1 MNYELI
7 SPMLNIYRA
16 SAGSGK
22 TYRLTQ
28 DYIHLLFDPKRE
40 RAHRRI
46 LAVTFTNKATDE
58 MKTRILKELHALSQG
73 EKSNYR
79 ADLISKDYP
88 TEDAVNAKAKHILTT
103 ILHDYSSF
111 SISTI
116 DRFFQQVIRSFA
128 RDIGVHG
135 GYNLELDNTA
145 TLEQSVDNLFLDL
158 SKDENKQLLQWLTAY
173 AEEKIEQSENWNM
186 RSNIMELGKEIFK
199 ESYQHKAED
208 TNRKL
213 HEREFLTNYRKSLRD
228 IKTTFEARVK
238 QTATEGLNVMA
249 RNGLTHEDFS
259 YKDTTTLEKLVKG
272 KLEISNRFAKYA
284 DDVNNCFTKKTSQDV
299 KSAIESAYNNGL
311 GKCFQQIVEM
321 LSVDIVTYNS
331 AVMVLKHINTLGILS
346 DLAVQIK
353 KLTDEQNTMLISDS
367 NMLLNKIIDNS
378 DTPFVYEKTGITI
391 DNFMIDEFQ
400 DTSTLQWK
408 NFHPL
413 MANSLA
419 AGKFNLVVGDVKQ
432 SIYRWRNSDWKL
444 LDEQILSDFRSE
456 QIHEENLETNWRSDK
471 NIVDFNNSFF
481 RRAASLL
488 QSKLNENLQAV
499 LPVYPQLEALTHKI
513 EHAYANIHQKT
524 SPKAGTGRVEVR
536 FIAADENEDG
546 WKAESLQ
553 RLPAMLEE
561 LQGRGYRPADI
572 CILVR
577 KNDEEQQV
585 IHRLLNYKT
594 TAEAKPDVC
603 YDIMGNEGLLIG
615 AAASVRFVLG
625 LLQLFVNPTDSIQ
638 QTIVNYEY
646 ARGRQHKSENEA
658 LNACFSIFDSSENIF
673 SSLFTNDENE
683 RLKQVQHSSLYDMVE
698 QIISLF
704 GIGSWHNE
712 AVFVQAFQDVV
723 FRYTTGKTADLNSFL
738 TWWKK
743 NGSKQCIS
751 TPDNQSAMRIM
762 TVHKSKGLDFRVVV
776 MPFCDW
782 DLDSRM
788 RNILWC
794 EPTVAPFNEL
804 PLLPIEYGSKLG
816 KSIFA
821 ENYFDE
827 QMHLFID
834 SLNVA
839 YVAFTRAKNELICF
853 APAPKKEVES
863 LDKINSL
870 SALLTACFNVET
882 PGLDPQIIP
891 LSKSFDEVSKV
902 FSLGEP
908 TRMIYNEASESG
920 GNEKITDYRS
930 VTSTDRL
937 RIRHQ
942 SLDYLLENQQL
953 TDSRLNYG
961 LIMHDILKQ
970 ITRKSDQE
978 KAIAAMI
985 REGRISEQEG
995 ETVVTEMEK
1004 FWNLPETENWFVE
1017 DARVLNETTILIP
1030 TGEQYRPD
1038 RVVIKGNEATI
1049 VDYKFGEKES
1059 KNYIQQVKQY
1069 MNLIAGMGYQTSGF
1083 VCYVSLGK
1091 VERVF

>member
-1 MNYELI
+1 
-7 SPMLNIYRA
+7 MLNIYRA

-28 DYIHLLFDPKRE
+28 DYIHLLFDPHKE

-73 EKSNYR
+73 EQSDYR
-79 ADLISKDYP
+79 KGL
-88 TEDAVNAKAKHILTT
+88 TEKFRMDEETVNQRAKHILTT
-103 ILHDYSSF
+103 ILHDFSSF

-135 GYNLELDNTA
+135 GYNLELDNSS

-158 SKDENKQLLQWLTAY
+158 SKDENKQLLQWLTSY
-173 AEEKIEQSENWNM
+173 AEERIEQSENWNM
-186 RSNIMELGKEIFK
+186 RGNIMELGKEIFK

-213 HEREFLTNYRKSLRD
+213 HEREFLSNYRKSLRD
-228 IKTTFEARVK
+228 IKTGFEAKVK
-238 QTATEGLNVMA
+238 QTATTGLNIMA

-259 YKDTTTLEKLVKG
+259 YKTTNTLEKLIKG
-272 KLEISNRFAKYA
+272 KLEISNRFISYA
-284 DDVNNCFTKKTSQDV
+284 DDVSNCYTKTKPQDI
-299 KSAIESAYNNGL
+299 KNAIETAYQGGL
-311 GKCFQQIVEM
+311 QKCFVQLVE
-321 LSVDIVTYNS
+321 LFQVDIVTYNS

-378 DTPFVYEKTGITI
+378 DTPFVYEKTGIHI

-400 DTSTLQWK
+400 DTSILQWK
-408 NFHPL
+408 NFLPL
-413 MANSLA
+413 MSNSLA

-444 LDEQILSDFRSE
+444 LDEQVLTDFRPE
-456 QIHEENLETNWRSDK
+456 QLNEENLETNWRSDK

-481 RRAASLL
+481 RRAAQLL
-488 QSKLNENLQAV
+488 QTKLNENLKAV
-499 LPVYPQLEALTHKI
+499 LPLYPSLEALTYKI
-513 EHAYANIHQKT
+513 EHAYANIHQQT
-524 SPKAGTGRVEVR
+524 STKAGVGRVQVN
-536 FIAADENEDG
+536 FIERDENEDG
-546 WKAESLQ
+546 WKAESLN
-553 RLPAMLEE
+553 RLPSLLED
-561 LQGRGYRPADI
+561 LQERGYRPADI
-572 CILVR
+572 AILVR
-577 KNDEEQQV
+577 TNREEQDV
-585 IHRLLNYKT
+585 IHKLLNYKT
-594 TAEAKPDVC
+594 TTEAKANYC

-615 AAASVRFVLG
+615 TAASVRFVLG
-625 LLQLFVNPTDSIQ
+625 LLQLFVNPSDSIQ

-646 ARGRQHKSENEA
+646 ARGRLHKSENEA
-658 LNACFSIFDSSENIF
+658 LNACFTIDQLKGDVF
-673 SSLFTNDENE
+673 STLFTTTENVA
-683 RLKQVQHSSLYDMVE
+683 LQQVQHSSLYDMVE

-704 GIGSWHNE
+704 GIGAWHNE

-743 NGSKQCIS
+743 NGMKQCIS

-762 TVHKSKGLDFRVVV
+762 TVHKSKGLDFKVVI

-794 EPTVAPFNEL
+794 EPTAAPFNEL

-816 KSIFA
+816 QSIFA

-839 YVAFTRAKNELICF
+839 YVAFTRAKNELICM
-853 APAPKKEVES
+853 APAAKKEPES

-870 SALLTACFNVET
+870 SAVLTACFSVQT
-882 PGLDPQIIP
+882 PGLDTEIIS
-891 LSKSFDEVSKV
+891 LSNPFNEESKV
-902 FSLGEP
+902 FELGEP
-908 TRMIYNEASESG
+908 TRAVYNDKPNTDI
-920 GNEKITDYRS
+920 NEKVTVYPS
-930 VTSTDRL
+930 VSSDDRL

-942 SLDYLLENQQL
+942 SLEYLLENQQL

-970 ITRKSDQE
+970 ITHKSDQP
-978 KAIAAMI
+978 KAIGDLV
-985 REGRISEQEG
+985 RSGRISEAESKTI
-995 ETVVTEMEK
+995 EDEMQQ
-1004 FWNLPETENWFVE
+1004 FWNLTEQYNWFAL

-1038 RVVIKGNEATI
+1038 RVVIRGKEATI
-1049 VDYKFGEKES
+1049 VDYKFGDKES
-1059 KNYIQQVKQY
+1059 KTYLQQVKQY
-1069 MNLIAGMGYQTSGF
+1069 MNLITEMGYQTCGY
-1083 VCYVSLGK
+1083 VCYVSLKK
-1091 VERVF
+1091 VETVI

>member
-1 MNYELI
+1 
-7 SPMLNIYRA
+7 MLNIYRA

-28 DYIHLLFDPKRE
+28 DYIHLLFDPQKE

-58 MKTRILKELHALSQG
+58 MKTRILKELHVLSQG
-73 EKSNYR
+73 EASDYR
-79 ADLISKDYP
+79 AGLMSKFRMDD
-88 TEDAVNAKAKHILTT
+88 EAVNKRAKHILTT

-135 GYNLELDNTA
+135 GYNLELDNSA

-158 SKDENKQLLQWLTAY
+158 SKDENKQLLQWLTSY
-173 AEEKIEQSENWNM
+173 AEERIEQSENWNM
-186 RSNIMELGKEIFK
+186 RGNIMELGKEIFK

-213 HEREFLTNYRKSLRD
+213 HEREFLANYRKSLRE
-228 IKTTFEARVK
+228 IKTAFEANVK
-238 QTATEGLNVMA
+238 QAATEGLNIMA

-259 YKDTTTLEKLVKG
+259 YKTTNTLEKLLKG
-272 KLEISNRFAKYA
+272 KLEISTRFISFA
-284 DDVNNCFTKKTSQDV
+284 DDVSNCYTKSKPQDI
-299 KSAIESAYNNGL
+299 KNAIETAYQGGL
-311 GKCFQQIVEM
+311 QKCFIRLVE
-321 LSVDIVTYNS
+321 LFQVDIVKYNS

-378 DTPFVYEKTGITI
+378 DTPFVYEKTGIHI

-400 DTSTLQWK
+400 DTSILQWK

-413 MANSLA
+413 MSNSLA

-444 LDEQILSDFRSE
+444 LDEQVLTDFRPE
-456 QIHEENLETNWRSDK
+456 QLHEENLETNWRSDK

-481 RRAASLL
+481 LRAARLL
-488 QSKLNENLQAV
+488 QTKLNENLKAV
-499 LPVYPQLEALTHKI
+499 LPLYPSLEALTYKI
-513 EHAYANIHQKT
+513 EHAYANIQQKI
-524 SPKAGTGRVEVR
+524 SAKAGIGRVQVS
-536 FIAADENEDG
+536 FIERDENEDG
-546 WKAESLQ
+546 WKAESLK
-553 RLPAMLEE
+553 RLPAMLED
-561 LQGRGYRPADI
+561 LQNRGYQPADI
-572 CILVR
+572 AILVR
-577 KNDEEQQV
+577 TNSEEQDV
-585 IHRLLNYKT
+585 IRKLLNYKT
-594 TAEAKPDVC
+594 TAEANPDIC

-625 LLQLFVNPTDSIQ
+625 LLQLFVNPSDSIQ

-646 ARGRQHKSENEA
+646 ARGKQHKSENEA
-658 LNACFSIFDSSENIF
+658 LNGCFTMCELAENVF
-673 SSLFTNDENE
+673 SSLFTNEENTML
-683 RLKQVQHSSLYDMVE
+683 RQVQHSSLYDMVE

-704 GIGSWHNE
+704 EVGTWYNE

-743 NGSKQCIS
+743 NGVKQCIS
-751 TPDNQSAMRIM
+751 TPDNQSAVRIM
-762 TVHKSKGLDFRVVV
+762 TVHKSKGLDFNVVV
-776 MPFCDW
+776 MPFCEW

-804 PLLPIEYGSKLG
+804 PLLPIEYGAKLG
-816 KSIFA
+816 QSIFA

-827 QMHLFID
+827 QMHLYID

-839 YVAFTRAKNELICF
+839 YVAFTRAKNELICMS
-853 APAPKKEVES
+853 PAPKKEVES

-870 SALLTACFNVET
+870 SALLTACFSVQT
-882 PGLDPQIIP
+882 PGTDMEIIS
-891 LSKSFDEVSKV
+891 LSNSYQEEIKQFE
-902 FSLGEP
+902 LGEP
-908 TRMIYNEASESG
+908 TIAVYQDRQATDI
-920 GNEKITDYRS
+920 NEKVKEYPS
-930 VTSTDRL
+930 VSSSDRL

-961 LIMHDILKQ
+961 IIMHDILRQ
-970 ITRKSDQE
+970 ITHKSDQP
-978 KAIAAMI
+978 KAILDLV
-985 REGRISEQEG
+985 RSGRISEE
-995 ETVVTEMEK
+995 ESKTVEEELQH
-1004 FWNLPETENWFVE
+1004 FWNMSETTDWFAG
-1017 DARVLNETTILIP
+1017 DTRVMNETTILIP

-1038 RVVIKGNEATI
+1038 RVIIRGNEATV
-1049 VDYKFGEKES
+1049 VDYKFGDKES
-1059 KNYIQQVKQY
+1059 KTYIQQVKQY
-1069 MNLIAGMGYQTSGF
+1069 MNLIGEMGYQTSGY
-1083 VCYVSLGK
+1083 VCYVSLKK
-1091 VERVF
+1091 VEKVF

>member
-1 MNYELI
+1 
-7 SPMLNIYRA
+7 MLNIYRA

-28 DYIHLLFDPKRE
+28 DYIHLLFDARRE
-40 RAHRRI
+40 RTHRRI

-58 MKTRILKELHALSQG
+58 MKTRILKELLALSQG
-73 EKSNYR
+73 EKSDYR
-79 ADLISKDYP
+79 AGLISKDYP
-88 TEDAVNAKAKHILTT
+88 TDEGVNAKAKKILTG

-173 AEEKIEQSENWNM
+173 AEERIEQSESWNM
-186 RSNIMELGKEIFK
+186 RNNIMELGREIFK

-213 HEREFLTNYRKSLRD
+213 HEREFLTNYRKSLRE
-228 IKTTFEARVK
+228 IKTTFEAKVK
-238 QTATEGLNVMA
+238 QTATDGLNIMA
-249 RNGLTHEDFS
+249 RNGLTHDDFA
-259 YKDTTTLEKLVKG
+259 YKTTTTLEKLVKG
-272 KLEISNRFAKYA
+272 KLEISARFTGFA
-284 DDVNNCFTKKTSQDV
+284 DDVTNCYTKSKPQEV
-299 KSAIESAYNNGL
+299 KSAIESAYSNGL
-311 GKCFQQIVEM
+311 GKCFQQIVE
-321 LSVDIVTYNS
+321 LLNVGIVEYNS
-331 AVMVLKHINTLGILS
+331 ALMVLKHINTLGILS

-413 MANSLA
+413 MANSLS

-444 LDEQILSDFRSE
+444 LDEQILNDFRPE

-471 NIVDFNNSFF
+471 NIIDFNNSFF

-488 QSKLNENLQAV
+488 QSKLNENLEAV
-499 LPVYPQLEALTHKI
+499 LPVYPSLEALKHKI
-513 EHAYANIHQKT
+513 EHAYANIHQQT
-524 SPKAGTGRVEVR
+524 SPKAGTGSVQIN
-536 FIAADENEDG
+536 FIDSDENEAG

-553 RLPAMLEE
+553 RLPAMLED
-561 LQGRGYRPADI
+561 LQSRGYRPADI

-585 IHRLLNYKT
+585 IHRLLSYKT
-594 TAEAKPDVC
+594 TAEAKPGFC

-625 LLQLFVNPTDSIQ
+625 ILQLFVNPADSIQ
-638 QTIVNYEY
+638 RTIVNYEY

-658 LNACFSIFDSSENIF
+658 LNACFVTENSNENILSALF
-673 SSLFTNDENE
+673 SDEENE
-683 RLKQVQHSSLYDMVE
+683 RLKQVQHSSLFDMVE

-743 NGSKQCIS
+743 NGGKQCIS
-751 TPDNQSAMRIM
+751 TPDNQNAMRIM
-762 TVHKSKGLDFRVVV
+762 TVHKSKGLDFKVVI

-834 SLNVA
+834 SLNIV
-839 YVAFTRAKNELICF
+839 YVAFTRAKNELICM
-853 APAPKKEVES
+853 APAPKKELES
-863 LDKINSL
+863 LSNINSL
-870 SALLTACFNVET
+870 SALLTTCFTVET
-882 PGLDPQIIP
+882 PGLDNEIIP
-891 LSKSFDEVSKV
+891 LSKFYDGTTKV

-908 TRMIYNEASESG
+908 TQAAYNDAKG
-920 GNEKITDYRS
+920 ADNNEKINSYPS
-930 VTSTDRL
+930 VSSTDRL

-961 LIMHDILKQ
+961 LIMHDILRN
-970 ITRKSDQE
+970 ITHKADQQ
-978 KAIAAMI
+978 KAILSMI
-985 REGRISEQEG
+985 REGRISESEA
-995 ETVVTEMEK
+995 ETVEVEMEK
-1004 FWNLPETENWFVE
+1004 FWNLPQTNDWFAT
-1017 DARVLNETTILIP
+1017 DTRVLNEITILTP
-1030 TGEQYRPD
+1030 RGEQYRPD
-1038 RVVIKGNEATI
+1038 RVVINGNKATI
-1049 VDYKFGEKES
+1049 VDYKFGDKES
-1059 KNYIQQVKQY
+1059 KTYIQQVKQY
-1069 MNLIAGMGYQTSGF
+1069 MNLIAEMGYQTNGF

-1091 VERVF
+1091 IETV

>member
-1 MNYELI
+1 
-7 SPMLNIYRA
+7 MLNIYRA

-28 DYIHLLFDPKRE
+28 DYIHLLFDPQRE

-73 EKSNYR
+73 EKSEYR
-79 ADLISKDYP
+79 AGLMLKFRLDD
-88 TEDAVNAKAKHILTT
+88 EAVNHRAKHILTT

-135 GYNLELDNTA
+135 GYNLELDNSS

-158 SKDENKQLLQWLTAY
+158 SKHENKQLLQWLTSY
-173 AEEKIEQSENWNM
+173 AEERIEQSENWNM
-186 RSNIMELGKEIFK
+186 RGNIMELGKEIFK

-213 HEREFLTNYRKSLRD
+213 HEREFLTNYRKSLRE
-228 IKTTFEARVK
+228 IKTAFEAKMK
-238 QTATEGLNVMA
+238 QTATDGLNIMA
-249 RNGLTHEDFS
+249 RNGLTHDDFS
-259 YKDTTTLEKLVKG
+259 YKTTNTLEKLLKG
-272 KLEISNRFAKYA
+272 KLEISDRFISFAN
-284 DDVNNCFTKKTSQDV
+284 DVSNCYTKSKPQDI
-299 KSAIESAYNNGL
+299 KNAIETAYQAGL
-311 GKCFQQIVEM
+311 QKCFIQLVE
-321 LSVDIVTYNS
+321 LFQLEIVTYNS
-331 AVMVLKHINTLGILS
+331 ALMVLKHINTLGILS

-378 DTPFVYEKTGITI
+378 DTPFVYEKTGIQI
-391 DNFMIDEFQ
+391 DHFMIDEFQ
-400 DTSTLQWK
+400 DTSILQWK

-413 MANSLA
+413 ISNSLS

-444 LDEQILSDFRSE
+444 LDEQILTDFRAE

-471 NIVDFNNSFF
+471 NIIDFNNSFF
-481 RRAASLL
+481 FRAAQLL
-488 QSKLNENLQAV
+488 QSKLNENLQAA
-499 LPVYPQLEALTHKI
+499 LLIYPELEALTHKI
-513 EHAYANIHQKT
+513 EHAYANIKQQT
-524 SPKAGTGRVEVR
+524 SPKAATGRVEVS
-536 FIAADENEDG
+536 FIPRDENEDG
-546 WKAESLQ
+546 WKAESLN
-553 RLPAMLEE
+553 RLPAMLED
-561 LQGRGYRPADI
+561 LQNRGYRPADI

-577 KNDEEQQV
+577 KNEEEQQV
-585 IHRLLNYKT
+585 IHKLLNYKT
-594 TAEAKPDVC
+594 TSEAKIGIC

-625 LLQLFVNPTDSIQ
+625 ILQLFVNPADSIQ

-646 ARGRQHKSENEA
+646 ARGKQNKSENEA
-658 LNACFSIFDSSENIF
+658 LNACFSITVSPENVF
-673 SSLFTNDENE
+673 STVFTNEENVT
-683 RLKQVQHSSLYDMVE
+683 LKQVQHSSLYDMVE

-704 GIGSWHNE
+704 GVGTWHNE

-738 TWWKK
+738 IWWKK
-743 NGSKQCIS
+743 NGAKQCIS

-762 TVHKSKGLDFRVVV
+762 TVHKSKGLDFKVVI
-776 MPFCDW
+776 MPFCEW

-794 EPTVAPFNEL
+794 EPTIAPFNEL

-816 KSIFA
+816 HSIFA
-821 ENYFDE
+821 VNYFDE

-839 YVAFTRAKNELICF
+839 YVAFTRAKNELICM

-870 SALLTACFNVET
+870 SALLTACFSVAT
-882 PGLDPQIIP
+882 AGLDTGII
-891 LSKSFDEVSKV
+891 
-902 FSLGEP
+902 SL
-908 TRMIYNEASESG
+908 
-920 GNEKITDYRS
+920 
-930 VTSTDRL
+930 TSAF
-937 RIRHQ
+937 
-942 SLDYLLENQQL
+942 N
-953 TDSRLNYG
+953 N
-961 LIMHDILKQ
+961 
-970 ITRKSDQE
+970 
-978 KAIAAMI
+978 
-985 REGRISEQEG
+985 
-995 ETVVTEMEK
+995 
-1004 FWNLPETENWFVE
+1004 
-1017 DARVLNETTILIP
+1017 
-1030 TGEQYRPD
+1030 
-1038 RVVIKGNEATI
+1038 
-1049 VDYKFGEKES
+1049 
-1059 KNYIQQVKQY
+1059 
-1069 MNLIAGMGYQTSGF
+1069 
-1083 VCYVSLGK
+1083 
-1091 VERVF
+1091 

>member
-1 MNYELI
+1 
-7 SPMLNIYRA
+7 MLNIYRA

-28 DYIHLLFDPKRE
+28 DYIHLLFDPKKE

-73 EKSNYR
+73 EKSDYR
-79 ADLISKDYP
+79 EGLMEKFRMDEE
-88 TEDAVNAKAKHILTT
+88 TVNIRAKHILTT

-186 RSNIMELGKEIFK
+186 RSNIMDLGKEIFK

-213 HEREFLTNYRKSLRD
+213 HEREFLTNYRKSLRE
-228 IKTTFEARVK
+228 IKTTFETKVK

-249 RNGLTHEDFS
+249 RNGLTHEDFA
-259 YKDTTTLEKLVKG
+259 YKTTNTLEKLVKG
-272 KLEISNRFAKYA
+272 KLEISARFTGFAE
-284 DDVNNCFTKKTSQDV
+284 DVTNCYTKSKPQDV
-299 KSAIESAYNNGL
+299 KSAIESAYNTGL
-311 GKCFQQIVEM
+311 GKCFQQIVE
-321 LSVDIVTYNS
+321 LLNVDIVRYNS

-378 DTPFVYEKTGITI
+378 DTPFVYEKTGINI

-413 MANSLA
+413 MSNSLA

-444 LDEQILSDFRSE
+444 LDEQILTDFRPE
-456 QIHEENLETNWRSDK
+456 QMHEENLETNWRSDK
-471 NIVDFNNSFF
+471 NIIDFNNSFF

-499 LPVYPQLEALTHKI
+499 LPVYPPLEALTHKI
-513 EHAYANIHQKT
+513 EHAYANIHQQT
-524 SPKAGTGRVEVR
+524 SHKAGTGSVQVS
-536 FIAADENEDG
+536 FIASNENDDG
-546 WKAESLQ
+546 WKAESLE

-561 LQGRGYRPADI
+561 LQSRGYRPADI

-585 IHRLLNYKT
+585 IHRLLSYKT
-594 TAEAKPDVC
+594 TAEANPNVC

-625 LLQLFVNPTDSIQ
+625 VLQLFVNPADSIQ

-646 ARGRQHKSENEA
+646 ARGRQNKSENEA
-658 LNACFSIFDSSENIF
+658 LNACFILKNWNENVF
-673 SSLFTNDENE
+673 SALFSDEENE

-704 GIGSWHNE
+704 GIGNWHNE

-738 TWWKK
+738 IWWKK
-743 NGSKQCIS
+743 NGGKQCIS

-762 TVHKSKGLDFRVVV
+762 TVHKSKGLDFKVVV
-776 MPFCDW
+776 MPFCEW

-794 EPTVAPFNEL
+794 EPTVPPFNEL

-839 YVAFTRAKNELICF
+839 YVAFTRAKNELICM

-870 SALLTACFNVET
+870 SALLTACFTVET
-882 PGLDPQIIP
+882 PGLDNEIIP
-891 LSKSFDEVSKV
+891 LSKSYNEVSKV

-908 TRMIYNEASESG
+908 TQAQYKDAKSPGN
-920 GNEKITDYRS
+920 NEKINNYPS
-930 VTSTDRL
+930 VSSSDRL

-961 LIMHDILKQ
+961 LIMHDILRN
-970 ITRKSDQE
+970 ITHKTDQQ
-978 KAIAAMI
+978 KAILSMI
-985 REGRISEQEG
+985 HEGRISELEA
-995 ETVVTEMEK
+995 EIVVAEMEK
-1004 FWNLPETENWFVE
+1004 FWNLPETNDWF
-1017 DARVLNETTILIP
+1017 ATNTHVLNETTILIP

-1049 VDYKFGEKES
+1049 VDYKFGDKES
-1059 KNYIQQVKQY
+1059 KTYIQQVKQY
-1069 MNLIAGMGYQTSGF
+1069 MNLIAEMGYQTNGY

-1091 VERVF
+1091 VERV

>member
-1 MNYELI
+1 
-7 SPMLNIYRA
+7 MLNIYRA

-28 DYIHLLFDPKRE
+28 DYIHLLFDPQKE

-58 MKTRILKELHALSQG
+58 MKSRILKELHALAQG
-73 EKSNYR
+73 FASDYR
-79 ADLISKDYP
+79 ADLMAKFRMDEQ
-88 TEDAVNAKAKHILTT
+88 TVNERAKHILTN

-135 GYNLELDNTA
+135 GYNLELDSSS

-158 SKDENKQLLQWLTAY
+158 SKAENRQLLNWLTEF
-173 AEEKIEQSENWNM
+173 AEERIEQSENWNM
-186 RSNIMELGKEIFK
+186 RGNIMELGREVFK

-208 TNRKL
+208 TNKKL
-213 HEREFLTNYRKSLRD
+213 HEREFLTNYRKSLRK
-228 IKTTFEARVK
+228 IKTDFEAKVK
-238 QTATEGLNVMA
+238 LVASEGMRIMA
-249 RNGLTHEDFS
+249 RNGLTHEDFA
-259 YKDTTTLEKLVKG
+259 YKTTNTLEKIVGG
-272 KLEISNRFAKYA
+272 KFEISNRFIGFAT
-284 DDVNNCFTKKTSQDV
+284 DVSNCYTKSKPQDI
-299 KSAIESAYNNGL
+299 KSAIESAYQNGL
-311 GKCFQQIVEM
+311 QKCFADIVE
-321 LSVDIVTYNS
+321 LLQVEIITYNS
-331 AVMVLKHINTLGILS
+331 AILVLKHINTLGILS

-353 KLTDEQNTMLISDS
+353 KLTDEQNTMLISDT
-367 NMLLNKIIDNS
+367 NLLLNKIIDNS
-378 DTPFVYEKTGITI
+378 DAPFVYEKTGIHV
-391 DNFMIDEFQ
+391 DNYMIDEFQ

-408 NFHPL
+408 NFQPL
-413 MANSLA
+413 LDNSLS

-444 LDEQILSDFRSE
+444 LDEKILTDFRPE

-471 NIVDFNNSFF
+471 NIIDFNNSFF
-481 RRAASLL
+481 YRAAQLL

-499 LPVYPQLEALTHKI
+499 LPVYPSLETLTHKI
-513 EHAYANIHQKT
+513 EHAYANIHQQT
-524 SPKAGTGRVEVR
+524 SPKAATGRVQVS
-536 FIAADENEDG
+536 FIPRDENEDG
-546 WKAESLQ
+546 WKAESLE
-553 RLPAMLEE
+553 RLPAILEK
-561 LQGRGYRPADI
+561 LQAQGYRAADI

-585 IHRLLNYKT
+585 IHKLLNYKT
-594 TAEAKPDVC
+594 TADAKPDYC

-625 LLQLFVNPTDSIQ
+625 VLQLFVNPTDSIQ

-646 ARGRQHKSENEA
+646 ARGRQNKSENEA
-658 LNACFSIFDSSENIF
+658 LNACFSTIPKDENVFSPLF
-673 SSLFTNDENE
+673 SSVENNQ
-683 RLKQVQHSSLYDMVE
+683 LYALQHSSLYDMVE

-704 GIGSWHNE
+704 GVGAWHNE

-723 FRYTTGKTADLNSFL
+723 FRFSNNKTADLNSFL

-743 NGSKQCIS
+743 HGEKQCIS
-751 TPDNQSAMRIM
+751 TPDNQNAMRIM
-762 TVHKSKGLDFRVVV
+762 TVHKSKGLDFKVVV

-782 DLDSRM
+782 DIDSRM

-816 KSIFA
+816 NSIFA
-821 ENYFDE
+821 ESYFDE
-827 QMHLFID
+827 QMHQYID

-839 YVAFTRAKNELICF
+839 YVAFTRVKNELICLS
-853 APAPKKEVES
+853 PAPKKEVEG

-870 SALLTACFNVET
+870 STLLTTCFQVNT
-882 PGLDPQIIP
+882 PGLDAQFIP
-891 LSKSFDEVSKV
+891 LTNSFNEQEKL
-902 FSLGEP
+902 FELGEP
-908 TRMIYNEASESG
+908 MQAVYRDKPSTDI
-920 GNEKITDYRS
+920 NEKVNNYPS
-930 VTSTDRL
+930 VSSSDRL

-961 LIMHDILKQ
+961 IIMHDILKQ
-970 ITRKSDQE
+970 ITHKSDQQN
-978 KAIAAMI
+978 AIADLV
-985 REGRISEQEG
+985 RSGRISEE
-995 ETVVTEMEK
+995 ESKTVEEELQH
-1004 FWNLPETENWFVE
+1004 FWNMPETENWFST
-1017 DARVLNETTILIP
+1017 DTRVLNETTILIP

-1038 RVVIKGNEATI
+1038 RVVIRGNEATI
-1049 VDYKFGEKES
+1049 IDYKFGDKES
-1059 KNYIQQVKQY
+1059 KTYLQQVQQY
-1069 MNLIAGMGYQTSGF
+1069 MNLIAEMGYSTSGF
-1083 VCYVSLGK
+1083 VCYVSLKK
-1091 VERVF
+1091 VVQV

>member
-1 MNYELI
+1 
-7 SPMLNIYRA
+7 MLNIYRA

-40 RAHRRI
+40 RVHRRI

-58 MKTRILKELHALSQG
+58 MKTRILKELHVLSQG
-73 EKSNYR
+73 EKSDYR
-79 ADLISKDYP
+79 AGLMEKFHLD
-88 TEDAVNAKAKHILTT
+88 EEAVNSRAKHILTS

-135 GYNLELDNTA
+135 GYNLELDNSS

-158 SKDENKQLLQWLTAY
+158 SKDENRQLLQWLTSY
-173 AEEKIEQSENWNM
+173 AEERIEQSENWNM
-186 RSNIMELGKEIFK
+186 RGNILDLGQEIFK

-208 TNRKL
+208 TNKKL
-213 HEREFLTNYRKSLRD
+213 HEREFLTNYRKSLRE
-228 IKTTFEARVK
+228 IKTSFEANVK
-238 QTATEGLNVMA
+238 QTATEGLNIMA
-249 RNGLTHEDFS
+249 RNGLSHDDFA
-259 YKDTTTLEKLVKG
+259 YKTTNVLEKLVKG
-272 KLEISNRFAKYA
+272 KLEISNRFIGFA
-284 DDVNNCFTKKTSQDV
+284 DDVSNCYTKSKPQDV
-299 KSAIESAYNNGL
+299 KSTIESAYNNGL
-311 GKCFQQIVEM
+311 GKCFQQIVE
-321 LSVDIVTYNS
+321 LLGVGIVTYNS

-378 DTPFVYEKTGITI
+378 DTPFVYEKTGIHI

-408 NFHPL
+408 NFQPL
-413 MANSLA
+413 LDNSLS

-444 LDEQILSDFRSE
+444 LDEQILTDFRPE

-471 NIVDFNNSFF
+471 HIIDFNNSFF
-481 RRAASLL
+481 RRATQLL
-488 QSKLNENLQAV
+488 QSKLNKNLQAV
-499 LPVYPQLEALTHKI
+499 LPVYPALEALTHKI
-513 EHAYANIHQKT
+513 EHAYANIHQQT
-524 SPKAGTGRVEVR
+524 SPKAGTGRVQVS
-536 FIAADENEDG
+536 FIERDENDDG
-546 WKAESLQ
+546 WKAESLN
-553 RLPAMLEE
+553 RLPVMLED
-561 LQGRGYRPADI
+561 LQERGYRPADI

-577 KNDEEQQV
+577 TNREEQDV
-585 IHRLLNYKT
+585 IHKLLNYKT
-594 TAEAKPDVC
+594 TAEAKPEFC

-625 LLQLFVNPTDSIQ
+625 ILQLFVNPADSIQ

-646 ARGRQHKSENEA
+646 ARGRQGKSENEA
-658 LNACFSIFDSSENIF
+658 LNACFSKEKGGENLF
-673 SSLFTNDENE
+673 SPLFTETENASLKQLQNNSLF
-683 RLKQVQHSSLYDMVE
+683 DMVE

-704 GIGSWHNE
+704 GVGEWHHE

-743 NGSKQCIS
+743 SGMKQCIS

-794 EPTVAPFNEL
+794 EPAQAPFNEL

-816 KSIFA
+816 QSIFA
-821 ENYFDE
+821 ESYFNE

-834 SLNVA
+834 NLNVA
-839 YVAFTRAKNELICF
+839 YVAFTRAKNELVCI

-870 SALLTACFNVET
+870 SALLTACFSVET
-882 PGLDPQIIP
+882 PGLDAEIIS
-891 LSKSFDEVSKV
+891 LAKNYDTTSKIFE
-902 FSLGEP
+902 LGEQAP
-908 TRMIYNEASESG
+908 VVYLDKPASDI
-920 GNEKITDYRS
+920 NKKINSYPS
-930 VTSTDRL
+930 VGSAERL

-961 LIMHDILKQ
+961 LIMHDVLRK
-970 ITRKSDQE
+970 ITCKSDQG
-978 KAIAAMI
+978 KAILDII
-985 REGRISEQEG
+985 REGRISESESA
-995 ETVVTEMEK
+995 TVVEEMEK
-1004 FWNLPETENWFVE
+1004 FWSLPETTDWFADDV
-1017 DARVLNETTILIP
+1017 RVLNETTILIP
-1030 TGEQYRPD
+1030 NGEQYRPD
-1038 RVVIKGNEATI
+1038 RVVIRGKKATI

-1059 KNYIQQVKQY
+1059 KTYQKQVKQY
-1069 MNLIAGMGYQTSGF
+1069 MNLIAEMGYKTSGF
-1083 VCYVSLGK
+1083 VCYVTLGK
-1091 VERVF
+1091 VERVG

>member
-1 MNYELI
+1 
-7 SPMLNIYRA
+7 MLNIYRA

-73 EKSNYR
+73 EKSDYR
-79 ADLISKDYP
+79 TGLMAKFRLD
-88 TEDAVNAKAKHILTT
+88 EEAVNSRAKHILTT

-135 GYNLELDNTA
+135 GYNLELDNSS

-158 SKDENKQLLQWLTAY
+158 SKDENKQLLQWLTSY
-173 AEEKIEQSENWNM
+173 AEERIEQSENWNM
-186 RSNIMELGKEIFK
+186 RGNILDLGQEIFK

-208 TNRKL
+208 TNKKL
-213 HEREFLTNYRKSLRD
+213 HEREFLTNYRKSLRE
-228 IKTTFEARVK
+228 IKTSFEAKVK
-238 QTATEGLNVMA
+238 QTATEGLNIMA
-249 RNGLTHEDFS
+249 RNGLSHDDFA
-259 YKDTTTLEKLVKG
+259 YKTTNTLEKLVKG
-272 KLEISNRFAKYA
+272 KLEISNRFIGFA
-284 DDVNNCFTKKTSQDV
+284 DDVSNCYTKSKPQDV
-299 KSAIESAYNNGL
+299 KSAIESTYNNGL
-311 GKCFQQIVEM
+311 GKCFQQIVEF
-321 LSVDIVTYNS
+321 LSVDVVTYNS

-378 DTPFVYEKTGITI
+378 DTPFVYEKTGIHI
-391 DNFMIDEFQ
+391 DNYMIDEFQ

-408 NFHPL
+408 NFQPL
-413 MANSLA
+413 LDNSLS

-444 LDEQILSDFRSE
+444 LDEQILTDFRPE

-471 NIVDFNNSFF
+471 NIIDFNNSFF
-481 RRAASLL
+481 RRAAQLL

-499 LPVYPQLEALTHKI
+499 LPVYPALEALTHKI
-513 EHAYANIHQKT
+513 EHAYANIHQQT
-524 SPKAGTGRVEVR
+524 SPKAGTGRVQVG
-536 FIAADENEDG
+536 FIERDENEDG
-546 WKAESLQ
+546 WKAESLE
-553 RLPAMLEE
+553 RLPAMLEDM
-561 LQGRGYRPADI
+561 QARGYRPADI

-577 KNDEEQQV
+577 TNREEQDV
-585 IHRLLNYKT
+585 IHKLLNYKT
-594 TAEAKPDVC
+594 TAEAKPEFC

-625 LLQLFVNPTDSIQ
+625 VLQLFVNPADSIQ

-646 ARGRQHKSENEA
+646 ARGRQNKTENEA
-658 LNACFSIFDSSENIF
+658 LNACFTTNESGENVF
-673 SSLFTNDENE
+673 SSLFTEAENAA
-683 RLKQVQHSSLYDMVE
+683 LQQAQHSSLYDMVE

-704 GIGSWHNE
+704 GIGNWHNE

-743 NGSKQCIS
+743 SGGKQCIS

-762 TVHKSKGLDFRVVV
+762 TVHKSKGLDFKVVI

-794 EPTVAPFNEL
+794 EPAVAPFNEL

-816 KSIFA
+816 QSIFA
-821 ENYFDE
+821 ESYFDE

-839 YVAFTRAKNELICF
+839 YVAFTRAKNELICM

-870 SALLTACFNVET
+870 SALLTACFSVET
-882 PGLDPQIIP
+882 PGLDAEIIS
-891 LSKSFDEVSKV
+891 LAKEYNSETKLFELGDSTKV
-902 FSLGEP
+902 
-908 TRMIYNEASESG
+908 IYNEAQGSDS
-920 GNEKITDYRS
+920 NEKINNYPS
-930 VTSTDRL
+930 VSSSDRL
-937 RIRHQ
+937 HIRHQ
-942 SLDYLLENQQL
+942 SLDYLLENQHL
-953 TDSRLNYG
+953 TDSKLNYG
-961 LIMHDILKQ
+961 IIMHDILQQ
-970 ITRKSDQE
+970 IKRKSDQT
-978 KAIAAMI
+978 KAILDLV
-985 REGRISEQEG
+985 RSGRISVEDSKKVE
-995 ETVVTEMEK
+995 EEMQH
-1004 FWNLPETENWFVE
+1004 FWNLPEAESWFAD

-1030 TGEQYRPD
+1030 NGEQYRPD
-1038 RVVIKGNEATI
+1038 RVVIRGKKATI

-1059 KNYIQQVKQY
+1059 KTYLKQVKQY
-1069 MNLIAGMGYQTSGF
+1069 MNLIAEMGYETNGF
-1083 VCYVSLGK
+1083 VCYVTLRK
-1091 VERVF
+1091 VEKVN

>member
-1 MNYELI
+1 
-7 SPMLNIYRA
+7 MLNIYRA

-28 DYIHLLFDPKRE
+28 DYIHLLFDPKKDRV
-40 RAHRRI
+40 HRRI

-73 EKSNYR
+73 DKSDYR
-79 ADLISKDYP
+79 DDLMAKFHLD
-88 TEDAVNAKAKHILTT
+88 EEAVNIRAKHILTN
-103 ILHDYSSF
+103 ILHDFSSF

-135 GYNLELDNTA
+135 GYNLELDNTS

-173 AEEKIEQSENWNM
+173 AEERIEQSENWNM
-186 RSNIMELGKEIFK
+186 RGNIMDLGKEIFK

-213 HEREFLTNYRKSLRD
+213 HEREFLNNYRKSLRE
-228 IKTTFEARVK
+228 IKNTFESEVK
-238 QTATEGLNVMA
+238 ETASDGMRIMA
-249 RNGLTHEDFS
+249 RNGLTHDDFA
-259 YKDTTTLEKLVKG
+259 YKTTNTLEKLVKG
-272 KLEISNRFAKYA
+272 KLEISNRFIGFAI
-284 DDVNNCFTKKTSQDV
+284 DVNNCYTKSKPQDI

-311 GKCFQQIVEM
+311 QKCFQQIVEL
-321 LSVDIVTYNS
+321 LSVGIVRYNS

-367 NMLLNKIIDNS
+367 NMLLNRIIDNS
-378 DTPFVYEKTGITI
+378 DTPFVYEKTGIHI

-413 MANSLA
+413 MSNSLA

-444 LDEQILSDFRSE
+444 LDEQVLTDFRPE

-471 NIVDFNNSFF
+471 NIIDFNNSFF

-499 LPVYPQLEALTHKI
+499 LPVYPALEALTHKI
-513 EHAYANIHQKT
+513 EHAYANIHQQT
-524 SPKAGTGRVEVR
+524 SPKAGIGRVQVN
-536 FIAADENEDG
+536 FIDRDENEEG
-546 WKAESLQ
+546 WKTESLD
-553 RLPAMLEE
+553 RLPAILEDLE
-561 LQGRGYRPADI
+561 SRGYRPADI

-585 IHRLLNYKT
+585 IHKLLNYKT
-594 TAEAKPDVC
+594 TVDAKPEYC
-603 YDIMGNEGLLIG
+603 YDIMGNEGLLIS
-615 AAASVRFVLG
+615 ASASVRFVLG
-625 LLQLFVNPTDSIQ
+625 ILQLFVNPADSIQ
-638 QTIVNYEY
+638 HTIVNYEY
-646 ARGRQHKSENEA
+646 ARGKQHKSENEA
-658 LNACFSIFDSSENIF
+658 LNACFAKAEPDEDVFSVLFNDEENI
-673 SSLFTNDENE
+673 L
-683 RLKQVQHSSLYDMVE
+683 LKKVQHSSLYDMVE

-704 GIGSWHNE
+704 GIGTWHNE

-738 TWWKK
+738 KWWKK
-743 NGSKQCIS
+743 NGHKQCIS

-762 TVHKSKGLDFRVVV
+762 TVHKSKGLDFKVVV
-776 MPFCDW
+776 MPFCEW

-804 PLLPIEYGSKLG
+804 PLLPVEYGSKLG
-816 KSIFA
+816 QSIFA

-834 SLNVA
+834 NLNVA
-839 YVAFTRAKNELICF
+839 YVAFTRAKNELVCM
-853 APAPKKEVES
+853 APAPKKEVEG

-870 SALLTACFNVET
+870 STLLTACFSVAT
-882 PGLDPQIIP
+882 PGLDIEIIP
-891 LSKSFDEVSKV
+891 LSDAFNKETKIFG
-902 FSLGEP
+902 LGEP
-908 TRMIYNEASESG
+908 IRAIYKDELVLEI
-920 GNEKITDYRS
+920 NEKINDYPS
-930 VTSTDRL
+930 VSSSDRL

-970 ITRKSDQE
+970 IVYKSDQS
-978 KAIAAMI
+978 KAILDMV
-985 REGRISEQEG
+985 RSGRIN
-995 ETVVTEMEK
+995 EMESK
-1004 FWNLPETENWFVE
+1004 KVEEELNHFWSLPEAESWFAI
-1017 DARVLNETTILIP
+1017 DTKVLNETTILIP
-1030 TGEQYRPD
+1030 NGEQYRPD
-1038 RVVIKGNEATI
+1038 RVVIRGTEAI
-1049 VDYKFGEKES
+1049 IIDYKFGDKES
-1059 KNYIQQVKQY
+1059 KTYLNQVKQY
-1069 MNLIAGMGYQTSGF
+1069 MNLISEMGYQTKGF
-1083 VCYVSLGK
+1083 VCYVSMKK
-1091 VERVF
+1091 VVVVD

>member
-1 MNYELI
+1 
-7 SPMLNIYRA
+7 
-16 SAGSGK
+16 
-22 TYRLTQ
+22 
-28 DYIHLLFDPKRE
+28 
-40 RAHRRI
+40 
-46 LAVTFTNKATDE
+46 
-58 MKTRILKELHALSQG
+58 
-73 EKSNYR
+73 
-79 ADLISKDYP
+79 
-88 TEDAVNAKAKHILTT
+88 
-103 ILHDYSSF
+103 
-111 SISTI
+111 
-116 DRFFQQVIRSFA
+116 
-128 RDIGVHG
+128 
-135 GYNLELDNTA
+135 
-145 TLEQSVDNLFLDL
+145 
-158 SKDENKQLLQWLTAY
+158 
-173 AEEKIEQSENWNM
+173 
-186 RSNIMELGKEIFK
+186 
-199 ESYQHKAED
+199 
-208 TNRKL
+208 
-213 HEREFLTNYRKSLRD
+213 
-228 IKTTFEARVK
+228 
-238 QTATEGLNVMA
+238 
-249 RNGLTHEDFS
+249 
-259 YKDTTTLEKLVKG
+259 
-272 KLEISNRFAKYA
+272 
-284 DDVNNCFTKKTSQDV
+284 
-299 KSAIESAYNNGL
+299 
-311 GKCFQQIVEM
+311 M

-444 LDEQILSDFRSE
+444 LDEQILTDFRSE

-471 NIVDFNNSFF
+471 NIIDFNNSFF
-481 RRAASLL
+481 SRAAQLL

-513 EHAYANIHQKT
+513 EHAYANIHQQT

-553 RLPAMLEE
+553 RLPALLEE
-561 LQGRGYRPADI
+561 LQGRGFRTADI

-594 TAEAKPDVC
+594 TDEAKPDVC

-625 LLQLFVNPTDSIQ
+625 LLQLFVNPSDSIQ

-658 LNACFSIFDSSENIF
+658 LNACFSITDSSENIF

-743 NGSKQCIS
+743 NGGKQCIS

-762 TVHKSKGLDFRVVV
+762 TVHKSKGLDFRVVI

-794 EPTVAPFNEL
+794 EPTVEPFNEL

-816 KSIFA
+816 QSIFA

-853 APAPKKEVES
+853 APSPKKEVES

-870 SALLTACFNVET
+870 SALLTGCFTVET
-882 PGLDPQIIP
+882 PGLDNETIT
-891 LSKSFDEVSKV
+891 LSKSYDGTSKV

-908 TRMIYNEASESG
+908 TQAVYNDAKSPG
-920 GNEKITDYRS
+920 NNEKINSYPS
-930 VTSTDRL
+930 VSSTDRL

-961 LIMHDILKQ
+961 LIMHDILRN
-970 ITRKSDQE
+970 ITHKADQPN
-978 KAIAAMI
+978 AILAMI

-995 ETVVTEMEK
+995 ETVVMEMEK

-1049 VDYKFGEKES
+1049 VDYKFGENES

-1069 MNLIAGMGYQTSGF
+1069 INLIAGMGYQTSGF
-1083 VCYVSLGK
+1083 VCYVSLGR

>member
-1 MNYELI
+1 
-7 SPMLNIYRA
+7 MLNIYRA

-28 DYIHLLFDPKRE
+28 DYIHLLFDPKKE

-73 EKSNYR
+73 DKSDYR
-79 ADLISKDYP
+79 EGLMTKFHMD
-88 TEDAVNAKAKHILTT
+88 EDAVNVRAKHILTT

-173 AEEKIEQSENWNM
+173 AEERIEQSENWNM
-186 RSNIMELGKEIFK
+186 RSNIMDLGKEIFK

-213 HEREFLTNYRKSLRD
+213 HEREFLSNYRKSLRD
-228 IKTTFEARVK
+228 IKTAFEAKVK
-238 QTATEGLNVMA
+238 QTATNGLNVMA
-249 RNGLTHEDFS
+249 RNGLTHEDFA
-259 YKDTTTLEKLVKG
+259 YKTTNVLEKLVKG
-272 KLEISNRFAKYA
+272 KLEISNRFIGFA
-284 DDVNNCFTKKTSQDV
+284 DDVTNCYTKSKPQDV
-299 KSAIESAYNNGL
+299 KSAIESAYNSGL
-311 GKCFQQIVEM
+311 GECFQQIVEL
-321 LSVDIVTYNS
+321 LSIDIVTYNS

-413 MANSLA
+413 MSNSLA

-444 LDEQILSDFRSE
+444 LDEQILTDFRSE

-471 NIVDFNNSFF
+471 NIIDFNNSFF

-499 LPVYPQLEALTHKI
+499 LPVYPALEALTHKI
-513 EHAYANIHQKT
+513 EHAYANIHQQA

-546 WKAESLQ
+546 WKAESLE

-594 TAEAKPDVC
+594 TPEAKPDFC

-625 LLQLFVNPTDSIQ
+625 VLQLFVNPADSIQ

-646 ARGRQHKSENEA
+646 ARGRQSKSENEA
-658 LNACFSIFDSSENIF
+658 LNACFSITASHENVF
-673 SSLFTNDENE
+673 SALFTNEENE

-704 GIGSWHNE
+704 GIGNWHNE

-738 TWWKK
+738 IWWKK
-743 NGSKQCIS
+743 NGGKQCIS

-762 TVHKSKGLDFRVVV
+762 TVHKSKGLDFRVVI

-804 PLLPIEYGSKLG
+804 PLLPIEYGPKLG
-816 KSIFA
+816 QSIFA

-839 YVAFTRAKNELICF
+839 YVAFTRAKNELICM
-853 APAPKKEVES
+853 APAPKKEVEC

-870 SALLTACFNVET
+870 SALLTACFSVET
-882 PGLDPQIIP
+882 PGLDAEIIP
-891 LSKSFDEVSKV
+891 LSKAYDEVSKV

-908 TRMIYNEASESG
+908 TPIIYKDVLDSG
-920 GNEKITDYRS
+920 SNEKINNYPS
-930 VTSTDRL
+930 VSSSDRL

-942 SLDYLLENQQL
+942 SLDYLLEYQQL

-961 LIMHDILKQ
+961 LIMHDILRN
-970 ITRKSDQE
+970 ITRKSDQQ
-978 KAIAAMI
+978 KAIQGMI
-985 REGRISEQEG
+985 REGRINEEESKTVEQ
-995 ETVVTEMEK
+995 EMEK
-1004 FWNLPETENWFVE
+1004 FWNLPGTETWFAE
-1017 DARVLNETTILIP
+1017 DVRVLNETTILIP

-1038 RVVIKGNEATI
+1038 RVIIKGNEATI
-1049 VDYKFGEKES
+1049 VDYKFGDKES
-1059 KNYIQQVKQY
+1059 KTYIQQVKQY
-1069 MNLIAGMGYQTSGF
+1069 MNLIAEMGYQTSGF

-1091 VERVF
+1091 VEKV

>member
-1 MNYELI
+1 
-7 SPMLNIYRA
+7 MLNIYRA

-28 DYIHLLFDPKRE
+28 DYIHLLFDPKKE

-73 EKSNYR
+73 EKSDYR
-79 ADLISKDYP
+79 AGLMAKFHLDD
-88 TEDAVNAKAKHILTT
+88 EAVNVRAKHILTT

-135 GYNLELDNTA
+135 GYNLELDNTS

-173 AEEKIEQSENWNM
+173 AEERIEQSENWNM
-186 RSNIMELGKEIFK
+186 RSNIMDLGKEIFK

-213 HEREFLTNYRKSLRD
+213 HEREFLTNYRKSLRE
-228 IKTTFEARVK
+228 IKTTFETKVK
-238 QTATEGLNVMA
+238 QTATEGMNIMA
-249 RNGLTHEDFS
+249 RNGLTHEDFA
-259 YKDTTTLEKLVKG
+259 YKTTNTLEKLAKG
-272 KLEISNRFAKYA
+272 KLEISARFIGFA
-284 DDVNNCFTKKTSQDV
+284 QDV
-299 KSAIESAYNNGL
+299 TNCYTKTKPQDIKSTIETAYQGGL
-311 GKCFQQIVEM
+311 QQCFQQIVEM

-353 KLTDEQNTMLISDS
+353 MLTDEQNTMLISDS

-378 DTPFVYEKTGITI
+378 DTPFVYEKTGIHI

-408 NFHPL
+408 NFQPL
-413 MANSLA
+413 LDNSLS

-444 LDEQILSDFRSE
+444 LDEQILTDFRSE
-456 QIHEENLETNWRSDK
+456 QIQEENLETNWRSDK
-471 NIVDFNNSFF
+471 NIIDFNNSFF
-481 RRAASLL
+481 FRAAQLL

-513 EHAYANIHQKT
+513 EHAYANIHQQV

-546 WKAESLQ
+546 WKAESLE

-572 CILVR
+572 AILVR
-577 KNDEEQQV
+577 TNREEQDV
-585 IHRLLNYKT
+585 IHKLLNYKT
-594 TAEAKPDVC
+594 TVEAKPEIC

-615 AAASVRFVLG
+615 AAASVRFILG
-625 LLQLFVNPTDSIQ
+625 ILQLFVNPVDSIQ

-658 LNACFSIFDSSENIF
+658 LNACFSIPDSSENIF

-683 RLKQVQHSSLYDMVE
+683 RLKQVHHSSLYDMVE

-743 NGSKQCIS
+743 NGIKQCIS

-762 TVHKSKGLDFRVVV
+762 TVHKSKGLDFKVVIL
-776 MPFCDW
+776 PFCDW

-794 EPTVAPFNEL
+794 EPDVAPFNEL
-804 PLLPIEYGSKLG
+804 PLLPIEYGAKLG
-816 KSIFA
+816 QSIFA

-827 QMHLFID
+827 QMHLYID

-839 YVAFTRAKNELICF
+839 YVAFTRAKNELICM
-853 APAPKKEVES
+853 APAPKKEAES

-870 SALLTACFNVET
+870 SALFTACFGVET
-882 PGLDPQIIP
+882 PGLDAQIIS
-891 LSKSFDEVSKV
+891 LVKSFDAELKQ
-902 FSLGEP
+902 FELGEP
-908 TRMIYNEASESG
+908 TQPVYAQQPNTDI
-920 GNEKITDYRS
+920 NEKVSEYPS
-930 VTSTDRL
+930 VSSTDRL

-961 LIMHDILKQ
+961 IIMHDILKQ
-970 ITRKSDQE
+970 ITHKADQE
-978 KAIAAMI
+978 KAIQKMI
-985 REGRISEQEG
+985 REGRISESESA
-995 ETVVTEMEK
+995 TVMEEMQH
-1004 FWNLPETENWFVE
+1004 FWNLPETESWFAT

-1038 RVVIKGNEATI
+1038 RVVIRGNEATI
-1049 VDYKFGEKES
+1049 VDYKFGDKES
-1059 KNYIQQVKQY
+1059 KTYIQQVKQY
-1069 MNLIAGMGYQTSGF
+1069 MNLIAEMGYETSGF

-1091 VERVF
+1091 VEKV

>member
-1 MNYELI
+1 
-7 SPMLNIYRA
+7 MLNIYRA

-58 MKTRILKELHALSQG
+58 MKTRILKELHALSQA
-73 EKSNYR
+73 EKSDYR
-79 ADLISKDYP
+79 EGLMTKFRLD
-88 TEDAVNAKAKHILTT
+88 EEAVNIRAKHILTT

-173 AEEKIEQSENWNM
+173 AEERIEQSENWNM
-186 RSNIMELGKEIFK
+186 RSNIMDLGKEIFK

-213 HEREFLTNYRKSLRD
+213 HEREFLTNYRKSLRE
-228 IKTTFEARVK
+228 IKTTFEAKVK
-238 QTATEGLNVMA
+238 HTATEGLNVMA
-249 RNGLTHEDFS
+249 RNGLTHEDFA
-259 YKDTTTLEKLVKG
+259 YKTTNTLEKLVKG
-272 KLEISNRFAKYA
+272 KLEISARFTGFAA
-284 DDVNNCFTKKTSQDV
+284 DVTNCYTKSKPQDV
-299 KSAIESAYNNGL
+299 KSAIESAYNSGL
-311 GKCFQQIVEM
+311 GKCFQQIVE
-321 LSVDIVTYNS
+321 LLTVDIVTYNS

-444 LDEQILSDFRSE
+444 LDEQILSDFRPE

-471 NIVDFNNSFF
+471 NIIDFNNSFF
-481 RRAASLL
+481 RRAANLL

-499 LPVYPQLEALTHKI
+499 LPIYPSLEALTHKI
-513 EHAYANIHQKT
+513 EHAYANIHQQT
-524 SPKAGTGRVEVR
+524 SPKAGAGRVVLR

-546 WKAESLQ
+546 WKAESLE

-625 LLQLFVNPTDSIQ
+625 ILQLFVNPTDSIQ

-646 ARGRQHKSENEA
+646 ARGKQHKSENEA
-658 LNACFSIFDSSENIF
+658 LNDCFVGNDSIF
-673 SSLFTNDENE
+673 SSLFTDEEN
-683 RLKQVQHSSLYDMVE
+683 RVLSQVKHSSLYDMVE

-743 NGSKQCIS
+743 NGGKQCIS

-762 TVHKSKGLDFRVVV
+762 TVHKSKGLDFRVVI

-816 KSIFA
+816 QSIFA

-839 YVAFTRAKNELICF
+839 YVAFTRTKNELICM
-853 APAPKKEVES
+853 APAPKKELES

-870 SALLTACFNVET
+870 SALLTACFTVET
-882 PGLDPQIIP
+882 PGLDAEIIP
-891 LSKSFDEVSKV
+891 LSKSFDDVEKV

-908 TRMIYNEASESG
+908 IQAIYKEVPDSG
-920 GNEKITDYRS
+920 SNEKINNYPS
-930 VTSTDRL
+930 VTSSDRL

-961 LIMHDILKQ
+961 LIMHDILRN
-970 ITRKSDQE
+970 ITRKADQGN
-978 KAIAAMI
+978 AIQTMI
-985 REGRISEQEG
+985 RDGRISQLES
-995 ETVVTEMEK
+995 ETVVSEMEK
-1004 FWNLPETENWFVE
+1004 FWNLPETEAWFAA

-1038 RVVIKGNEATI
+1038 RVVIKGNDATI
-1049 VDYKFGEKES
+1049 VDYKFGDKES
-1059 KNYIQQVKQY
+1059 KTYIQQVKQY
-1069 MNLIAGMGYQTSGF
+1069 MNLISEMGYQTNGF

-1091 VERVF
+1091 IDKII

>member
-1 MNYELI
+1 
-7 SPMLNIYRA
+7 MLNIYRA

-28 DYIHLLFDPKRE
+28 DYIHLLFDPQKE

-58 MKTRILKELHALSQG
+58 MKSRILKELHALAQG
-73 EKSNYR
+73 FASDYR
-79 ADLISKDYP
+79 ADLMAKFRMDEQ
-88 TEDAVNAKAKHILTT
+88 TVNERAKHILTN

-135 GYNLELDNTA
+135 GYNLELDSSS

-158 SKDENKQLLQWLTAY
+158 SKAENRQLLNWLTEF
-173 AEEKIEQSENWNM
+173 AEERIEQSENWNM
-186 RSNIMELGKEIFK
+186 RGNIMELGREVFK

-208 TNRKL
+208 TNKKL
-213 HEREFLTNYRKSLRD
+213 HEREFLTNYRKSLRK
-228 IKTTFEARVK
+228 IKTDFEAKVK
-238 QTATEGLNVMA
+238 LVASEGMRIMA
-249 RNGLTHEDFS
+249 RNGLTHEDFA
-259 YKDTTTLEKLVKG
+259 YKTTNTLEKIVGG
-272 KLEISNRFAKYA
+272 KFEISNRFIGFAT
-284 DDVNNCFTKKTSQDV
+284 DVSNCYTKSKPQDI
-299 KSAIESAYNNGL
+299 KSAIESAYQNGL
-311 GKCFQQIVEM
+311 QKCFADIVE
-321 LSVDIVTYNS
+321 LLQVEIITYNS
-331 AVMVLKHINTLGILS
+331 AILVLKHINTLGILS

-353 KLTDEQNTMLISDS
+353 KLTDEQNTMLISDT
-367 NMLLNKIIDNS
+367 NLLLNKIIDNS
-378 DTPFVYEKTGITI
+378 DAPFVYEKTGIHV
-391 DNFMIDEFQ
+391 DNYMIDEFQ

-408 NFHPL
+408 NFQPL
-413 MANSLA
+413 LDNSLS

-444 LDEQILSDFRSE
+444 LDEKILTDFRPE

-471 NIVDFNNSFF
+471 NIIDFNNSFF
-481 RRAASLL
+481 YRAAQLL

-499 LPVYPQLEALTHKI
+499 LPVYPSLETLTHKI
-513 EHAYANIHQKT
+513 EHAYANIHQQT
-524 SPKAGTGRVEVR
+524 SPKAATGRVQVS
-536 FIAADENEDG
+536 FIPRDENEDG
-546 WKAESLQ
+546 WKAESLE
-553 RLPAMLEE
+553 RLPAILEK
-561 LQGRGYRPADI
+561 LQAQGYRAADI

-585 IHRLLNYKT
+585 IHKLLNYKT
-594 TAEAKPDVC
+594 TADAKPDYC

-625 LLQLFVNPTDSIQ
+625 VLQLFVNPTDSIQ

-646 ARGRQHKSENEA
+646 ARGRQNKSENEA
-658 LNACFSIFDSSENIF
+658 LNACFSTIQKDENVFSPLF
-673 SSLFTNDENE
+673 SSVENNQ
-683 RLKQVQHSSLYDMVE
+683 LYALQHSSLYDMVE

-704 GIGSWHNE
+704 GVGAWHNE

-723 FRYTTGKTADLNSFL
+723 FRFSNNKTADLNSFL

-743 NGSKQCIS
+743 HGEKQCIS
-751 TPDNQSAMRIM
+751 TPDNQNAMRIM
-762 TVHKSKGLDFRVVV
+762 TVHKSKGLDFKVVV

-782 DLDSRM
+782 DIDSRM

-816 KSIFA
+816 NSIFA
-821 ENYFDE
+821 ESYFDE
-827 QMHLFID
+827 QMHQYID

-839 YVAFTRAKNELICF
+839 YVAFTRVKNELICLS
-853 APAPKKEVES
+853 PAPKKEVEG

-870 SALLTACFNVET
+870 STLLTTCFQVNT
-882 PGLDPQIIP
+882 PGLDAQFIP
-891 LSKSFDEVSKV
+891 LTNSFNEQEKL
-902 FSLGEP
+902 FELGEP
-908 TRMIYNEASESG
+908 TQAVYRDKPSTDI
-920 GNEKITDYRS
+920 NEKVNNYPS
-930 VTSTDRL
+930 VSSSDRL

-961 LIMHDILKQ
+961 IIMHDILKQ
-970 ITRKSDQE
+970 ITHKSDQQN
-978 KAIAAMI
+978 AIADLV
-985 REGRISEQEG
+985 RSGRISEE
-995 ETVVTEMEK
+995 ESKTVEEELQH
-1004 FWNLPETENWFVE
+1004 FWNMPETENWFST
-1017 DARVLNETTILIP
+1017 DTRVLNETTILIP

-1038 RVVIKGNEATI
+1038 RVVIRGNEATI
-1049 VDYKFGEKES
+1049 IDYKFGDKES
-1059 KNYIQQVKQY
+1059 KTYLQQVQQY
-1069 MNLIAGMGYQTSGF
+1069 MNLIAEMGYSTSGF
-1083 VCYVSLGK
+1083 VCYVSLKK
-1091 VERVF
+1091 VVQV

>member
-1 MNYELI
+1 
-7 SPMLNIYRA
+7 MLNIYRA

-28 DYIHLLFDPKRE
+28 DYIHLLFDPQKE

-58 MKTRILKELHALSQG
+58 MKSRILKELHALAQG
-73 EKSNYR
+73 FTSDYR
-79 ADLISKDYP
+79 ADLMAKFRMDEQ
-88 TEDAVNAKAKHILTT
+88 TVNERAKHILTN

-135 GYNLELDNTA
+135 GYNLELDSSS

-158 SKDENKQLLQWLTAY
+158 SKAENRQLLNWLTEF
-173 AEEKIEQSENWNM
+173 AEERIEQSENWNM
-186 RSNIMELGKEIFK
+186 RGNIMELGREVFK

-208 TNRKL
+208 TNKKL
-213 HEREFLTNYRKSLRD
+213 HEREFLTNYRKSLRK
-228 IKTTFEARVK
+228 IKTDLEAKVK
-238 QTATEGLNVMA
+238 LVASEGMRIMA
-249 RNGLTHEDFS
+249 RNGLTHEDFA
-259 YKDTTTLEKLVKG
+259 YKTTNTLEKIVGG
-272 KLEISNRFAKYA
+272 KFEISNRFIGFAT
-284 DDVNNCFTKKTSQDV
+284 DVSNCYTKSKPQDI
-299 KSAIESAYNNGL
+299 KSAIESAYQNGL
-311 GKCFQQIVEM
+311 QKCF
-321 LSVDIVTYNS
+321 VDIVELLQVEIITYNS
-331 AVMVLKHINTLGILS
+331 AILVLKHINTLGILS

-353 KLTDEQNTMLISDS
+353 KLTDEQNTMLISDT
-367 NMLLNKIIDNS
+367 NLLLNKIIDNS
-378 DTPFVYEKTGITI
+378 DAPFVYEKTGIHV
-391 DNFMIDEFQ
+391 DNYMIDEFQ

-408 NFHPL
+408 NFQPL
-413 MANSLA
+413 LDNSLS

-444 LDEQILSDFRSE
+444 LDEKILTDFRPE

-471 NIVDFNNSFF
+471 NIIDFNNSFF
-481 RRAASLL
+481 YRAAQLL

-499 LPVYPQLEALTHKI
+499 LPVYPSLETLTHKI
-513 EHAYANIHQKT
+513 EHAYANIHQQI
-524 SPKAGTGRVEVR
+524 SPKAATGRVQVS
-536 FIAADENEDG
+536 FIPRDENEEG
-546 WKAESLQ
+546 WKAESLE
-553 RLPAMLEE
+553 RLPAILEK
-561 LQGRGYRPADI
+561 LQTQGYRAADI

-585 IHRLLNYKT
+585 IHKLLNYKT
-594 TAEAKPDVC
+594 TADAKPDYC

-625 LLQLFVNPTDSIQ
+625 VLQLFVNPTDSIQ

-646 ARGRQHKSENEA
+646 ARGRQNKSENEA
-658 LNACFSIFDSSENIF
+658 LNACFSTIPKDENIF
-673 SSLFTNDENE
+673 SPLFSSVENNQ
-683 RLKQVQHSSLYDMVE
+683 LYALQHSSLYDMVE

-704 GIGSWHNE
+704 GVGAWHNE

-723 FRYTTGKTADLNSFL
+723 FRFSNNKTADLNSFL

-743 NGSKQCIS
+743 HGEKQCIS
-751 TPDNQSAMRIM
+751 TPDNQNAMRIM
-762 TVHKSKGLDFRVVV
+762 TVHKSKGLDFKVVV

-782 DLDSRM
+782 DIDSRM

-816 KSIFA
+816 NSIFA
-821 ENYFDE
+821 ESYFDE
-827 QMHLFID
+827 QMHQYID

-839 YVAFTRAKNELICF
+839 YVAFTRAKNELICLS
-853 APAPKKEVES
+853 PAPKKEVEG

-870 SALLTACFNVET
+870 STLLTTCFQVNT
-882 PGLDPQIIP
+882 PGLDAQFIP
-891 LSKSFDEVSKV
+891 LTNSFNEQEKL
-902 FSLGEP
+902 FELGEP
-908 TRMIYNEASESG
+908 TQAVYRDKPSTDI
-920 GNEKITDYRS
+920 NEKVNNYPS
-930 VTSTDRL
+930 VSSSDRL

-961 LIMHDILKQ
+961 IIMHDILKQ
-970 ITRKSDQE
+970 ITHKSDQQN
-978 KAIAAMI
+978 AIADLV
-985 REGRISEQEG
+985 RSGRISEE
-995 ETVVTEMEK
+995 ESKTVEEELQH
-1004 FWNLPETENWFVE
+1004 FWNMPETESWFSL
-1017 DARVLNETTILIP
+1017 DAKVLNETTILIP

-1038 RVVIKGNEATI
+1038 RVVIRGNEATI
-1049 VDYKFGEKES
+1049 VDYKFGDKES
-1059 KNYIQQVKQY
+1059 KTYLQQVQQY
-1069 MNLIAGMGYQTSGF
+1069 MNLIAEMGYSTSGF
-1083 VCYVSLGK
+1083 VCYVSLKK
-1091 VERVF
+1091 VVQV

>member
-1 MNYELI
+1 
-7 SPMLNIYRA
+7 MLNIYRA

-28 DYIHLLFDPKRE
+28 DYIHLLFDPYKE

-73 EKSNYR
+73 EKSDYR
-79 ADLISKDYP
+79 EGLMAKFRMDKG
-88 TEDAVNAKAKHILTT
+88 AVNQRAKHILTT

-135 GYNLELDNTA
+135 GYNLELDYSS

-158 SKDENKQLLQWLTAY
+158 SKDENKQLLQWLTSY
-173 AEEKIEQSENWNM
+173 AEERIEQSENWNM
-186 RSNIMELGKEIFK
+186 RGNIMELGKEIFK

-213 HEREFLTNYRKSLRD
+213 HEREFLSNYRKSLRE
-228 IKTTFEARVK
+228 IKTGFENKVK
-238 QTATEGLNVMA
+238 QTAIGGLNIMA
-249 RNGLTHEDFS
+249 RNGLTHDDFA
-259 YKDTTTLEKLVKG
+259 YKTTNVLEKLVKG
-272 KLEISNRFAKYA
+272 KLEISNRFISFA
-284 DDVNNCFTKKTSQDV
+284 DEVNNCYTKTKPQDI
-299 KSAIESAYNNGL
+299 KDAIERAYEGGL
-311 GKCFQQIVEM
+311 RDCFVKLVE
-321 LSVDIVTYNS
+321 LFRIDIVTYNS

-378 DTPFVYEKTGITI
+378 ETPFVYEKTGIHI

-400 DTSTLQWK
+400 DTSILQWK

-413 MANSLA
+413 MSNSLS

-444 LDEQILSDFRSE
+444 LDEQVLTDFRPE
-456 QIHEENLETNWRSDK
+456 QIHEEDLETNWRSDR

-481 RRAASLL
+481 QRASLLL
-488 QSKLNENLQAV
+488 QSKLNENMDPV
-499 LPVYPQLEALTHKI
+499 LPLYPSMEALAHKI
-513 EHAYANIHQKT
+513 EHAYANIHQQT
-524 SPKAGTGRVEVR
+524 SPKAGIGRVQVN
-536 FIAADENEDG
+536 FIEHDENEDG
-546 WKAESLQ
+546 WKAESLE
-553 RLPAMLEE
+553 RLPAMLED
-561 LQGRGYRPADI
+561 LQGRGYRPSDI
-572 CILVR
+572 AILVR
-577 KNDEEQQV
+577 TNREEQDV
-585 IHRLLNYKT
+585 IHKLLNYKT
-594 TAEAKPDVC
+594 TAEAKSDVC

-615 AAASVRFVLG
+615 AAASVRFILG
-625 LLQLFVNPTDSIQ
+625 ILQLFVNPADSIQ

-646 ARGRQHKSENEA
+646 ARGKQNRSENEA
-658 LNACFSIFDSSENIF
+658 LNACFTNETAVSEVF
-673 SSLFTNDENE
+673 SSLFTVEENE
-683 RLKQVQHSSLYDMVE
+683 MLDQVQHSSLYDMVE

-704 GIGSWHNE
+704 GIGAWHHE

-743 NGSKQCIS
+743 NGVKQCIS

-762 TVHKSKGLDFRVVV
+762 TVHKSKGLDFNVVI

-804 PLLPIEYGSKLG
+804 PLLPIEYGAKLG
-816 KSIFA
+816 QSIFA

-827 QMHLFID
+827 QMHLYID

-839 YVAFTRAKNELICF
+839 YVAFTRAKNELICI
-853 APAPKKEVES
+853 APASKKEPES

-870 SALLTACFNVET
+870 SALLTACFSVST
-882 PGLDPQIIP
+882 PGLDADIIS
-891 LSKSFDEVSKV
+891 LADSFNDEAKV
-902 FSLGEP
+902 FELGKP
-908 TRMIYNEASESG
+908 TLAVYHDKPTADI
-920 GNEKITDYRS
+920 NEKVIVYPS
-930 VTSTDRL
+930 VSSTDRL

-942 SLDYLLENQQL
+942 SLDYLLENQHL

-961 LIMHDILKQ
+961 IIMHDILKQ
-970 ITRKSDQE
+970 ITHKSDQP
-978 KAIAAMI
+978 KAI
-985 REGRISEQEG
+985 RDLVLSGRISEE
-995 ETVVTEMEK
+995 ESKTVVEEMQH
-1004 FWNLPETENWFVE
+1004 FWNLPDTEKWFADDV
-1017 DARVLNETTILIP
+1017 RVLNETTILIP

-1038 RVVIKGNEATI
+1038 RVVIKGKEATI

-1059 KNYIQQVKQY
+1059 KTYLQQVRQY
-1069 MNLIAGMGYQTSGF
+1069 MNLIAEMGYQTSGY
-1083 VCYVSLGK
+1083 VCYVSLKK
-1091 VERVF
+1091 VEKVI

>member
-1 MNYELI
+1 
-7 SPMLNIYRA
+7 MLNIYRA

-58 MKTRILKELHALSQG
+58 MKTRILKELHLLSQG
-73 EKSNYR
+73 EKSSYR
-79 ADLISKDYP
+79 KELMAKFRMH
-88 TEDAVNAKAKHILTT
+88 EEAVNQRAKHILIT

-135 GYNLELDNTA
+135 GYNLELDNSS

-158 SKDENKQLLQWLTAY
+158 SKEENKQLLQWLTTY
-173 AEEKIEQSENWNM
+173 AEDRIEQSENWNM
-186 RSNIMELGKEIFK
+186 RGNIMELGKEIFK

-213 HEREFLTNYRKSLRD
+213 HEREFLTNYRKSLRE
-228 IKTTFEARVK
+228 IKTTFETKVK

-249 RNGLTHEDFS
+249 RNGLTHEDFA
-259 YKDTTTLEKLVKG
+259 YKTTATLEKLVKG
-272 KLEISNRFAKYA
+272 KLEISNRFISFAE
-284 DDVNNCFTKKTSQDV
+284 DVTNCYTKSKPQDV
-299 KSAIESAYNNGL
+299 KSAIESAYNTGL
-311 GKCFQQIVEM
+311 GKCFQQIVEL
-321 LSVDIVTYNS
+321 LSVDIVRYNS

-378 DTPFVYEKTGITI
+378 DAPFVYEKTGIQI

-408 NFHPL
+408 NFQPL
-413 MANSLA
+413 LDNSLS

-444 LDEQILSDFRSE
+444 LDEKILTDFRSE

-471 NIVDFNNSFF
+471 NIIDFNNSFF
-481 RRAASLL
+481 FRAAQLL

-499 LPVYPQLEALTHKI
+499 LPVYPSLETLTHKI
-513 EHAYANIHQKT
+513 EHAYDNIHQQI
-524 SPKAGTGRVEVR
+524 SPKAATGRVQVS
-536 FIAADENEDG
+536 FIPRDENEDG
-546 WKAESLQ
+546 WKAESLE
-553 RLPAMLEE
+553 RLPAILEK
-561 LQGRGYRPADI
+561 LQAQGYRAADI

-585 IHRLLNYKT
+585 IHKLLNYKT
-594 TAEAKPDVC
+594 TADAKPDYC

-625 LLQLFVNPTDSIQ
+625 VLQLFVNPTDSIQ

-646 ARGRQHKSENEA
+646 ARGRQNKSENEA
-658 LNACFSIFDSSENIF
+658 LNACFSTTPKEENSFSPLF
-673 SSLFTNDENE
+673 SSVENNQ
-683 RLKQVQHSSLYDMVE
+683 LYSLQHSSLYDMVE

-704 GIGSWHNE
+704 GVGAWHNE

-723 FRYTTGKTADLNSFL
+723 FRFSNNKTADLNSFL

-743 NGSKQCIS
+743 HGEKQCIS
-751 TPDNQSAMRIM
+751 TPDNQNAMRIM
-762 TVHKSKGLDFRVVV
+762 TVHKSKGLDFKVVV

-782 DLDSRM
+782 DIDSRM

-816 KSIFA
+816 NSIFA
-821 ENYFDE
+821 ESYFDE
-827 QMHLFID
+827 QMHQYID

-839 YVAFTRAKNELICF
+839 YVAFTRAKNELICMS
-853 APAPKKEVES
+853 PAPKKEVEG

-870 SALLTACFNVET
+870 STLLTTCFQVNT
-882 PGLDPQIIP
+882 PGLDAQFIP
-891 LSKSFDEVSKV
+891 LINSFNEQEKL
-902 FSLGEP
+902 FELGEP
-908 TRMIYNEASESG
+908 TQAVYRDKPSTDI
-920 GNEKITDYRS
+920 NEKVNNYPS
-930 VTSTDRL
+930 VSSSDRL

-961 LIMHDILKQ
+961 IIMHDILKQ
-970 ITRKSDQE
+970 ITHKSDQQN
-978 KAIAAMI
+978 AIADLV
-985 REGRISEQEG
+985 RSGRISEE
-995 ETVVTEMEK
+995 ESKTVEEELQH
-1004 FWNLPETENWFVE
+1004 FWNMPETESWFSS

-1038 RVVIKGNEATI
+1038 RVVIRGNEATI
-1049 VDYKFGEKES
+1049 IDYKFGDKES
-1059 KNYIQQVKQY
+1059 KTYQQQVKQY
-1069 MNLIAGMGYQTSGF
+1069 MNLIAEMGYTTSGLDRKS
-1083 VCYVSLGK
+1083 VV
-1091 VERVF
+1091 

>member
-1 MNYELI
+1 
-7 SPMLNIYRA
+7 MLNIYRA

-28 DYIHLLFDPKRE
+28 DYIHLLFDPHME

-73 EKSNYR
+73 ESSDYR
-79 ADLISKDYP
+79 EGLMSKFRMDEE
-88 TEDAVNAKAKHILTT
+88 TVNKKAKHILTT

-135 GYNLELDNTA
+135 GYNLELDNSS
-145 TLEQSVDNLFLDL
+145 TLEQSVDNLFIDL

-173 AEEKIEQSENWNM
+173 AEERIEQSENWNM
-186 RSNIMELGKEIFK
+186 RGNIMELGKEIFK

-228 IKTTFEARVK
+228 IKTGFEAKVK
-238 QTATEGLNVMA
+238 QTATIGLNLMA
-249 RNGLTHEDFS
+249 KNGLTHEDFS
-259 YKDTTTLEKLVKG
+259 YKTTTTFEKLLKG
-272 KLEISNRFAKYA
+272 KLEISSRFISFA
-284 DDVNNCFTKKTSQDV
+284 DEVSNCYTKSKPQDIKT
-299 KSAIESAYNNGL
+299 AIESAYQGGL
-311 GKCFQQIVEM
+311 QKCFIELVE
-321 LSVDIVTYNS
+321 LFQTDIVIYNS
-331 AVMVLKHINTLGILS
+331 AIMVLKHINTLGILS

-378 DTPFVYEKTGITI
+378 DTPFVYEKTGIHI
-391 DNFMIDEFQ
+391 DHFMIDEFQ
-400 DTSTLQWK
+400 DTSVLQWQ

-413 MANSLA
+413 LSNSLSS
-419 AGKFNLVVGDVKQ
+419 GKFNLVVGDVKQ

-444 LDEQILSDFRSE
+444 LDEKVLTDFRPE
-456 QIHEENLETNWRSDK
+456 QLHEENLETNWRSDR

-481 RRAASLL
+481 RRAAQLL
-488 QSKLNENLQAV
+488 QTKLNENLKAV
-499 LPVYPQLEALTHKI
+499 LPVYPGLEALTTKI
-513 EHAYANIHQKT
+513 EHAYANIHQQT
-524 SPKAGTGRVEVR
+524 SPKAAIGRVKVC
-536 FIAADENEDG
+536 FIDREENEDG
-546 WKAESLQ
+546 WKTESLN
-553 RLPAMLEE
+553 RLPGILED
-561 LQGRGYRPADI
+561 LQDRGYRPADI
-572 CILVR
+572 ALLVR
-577 KNDEEQQV
+577 TNSEEQDV
-585 IHRLLNYKT
+585 IHKLLNYKT
-594 TAEAKPDVC
+594 TSEAKIGYC

-625 LLQLFVNPTDSIQ
+625 ILQLFVNPTDSIQ

-646 ARGRQHKSENEA
+646 SRGKQNKSENEA
-658 LNACFSIFDSSENIF
+658 LNACFLQPVSHENVFSSIFTNEENAV
-673 SSLFTNDENE
+673 
-683 RLKQVQHSSLYDMVE
+683 LKEVIHSSLYDMVE

-704 GIGSWHNE
+704 GVGEWHNE
-712 AVFVQAFQDVV
+712 AVFIQAFQDVV

-738 TWWKK
+738 TWWGK
-743 NGSKQCIS
+743 NGLKQCIS

-762 TVHKSKGLDFRVVV
+762 TVHKSKGLDFKVVIL
-776 MPFCDW
+776 PFCDW

-816 KSIFA
+816 QSVFA

-839 YVAFTRAKNELICF
+839 YVAFTRAKNELICMC
-853 APAPKKEVES
+853 PAPKKEVES
-863 LDKINSL
+863 LDKINSI
-870 SALLTACFNVET
+870 SSLLTACFSVST
-882 PGLDPQIIP
+882 PGLDHEIIS
-891 LSKSFDEVSKV
+891 LSNSFNVETKQ
-902 FSLGEP
+902 FELGEP
-908 TRMIYNEASESG
+908 TRAIYHDKPTTDI
-920 GNEKITDYRS
+920 NEKVTVYPS
-930 VTSTDRL
+930 VSSSDRL

-961 LIMHDILKQ
+961 IIMHDILRQ
-970 ITRKSDQE
+970 ITTKTDQP
-978 KAIAAMI
+978 KAILDMVLS
-985 REGRISEQEG
+985 GRISVEESKIVEQEIQL
-995 ETVVTEMEK
+995 
-1004 FWNLPETENWFVE
+1004 FWDLPETENWFASDV
-1017 DARVLNETTILIP
+1017 RVLNETTILIP
-1030 TGEQYRPD
+1030 SGEQYRPD
-1038 RVVIKGNEATI
+1038 RIVIRDKEATV
-1049 VDYKFGEKES
+1049 VDYKFGDKES
-1059 KNYIQQVKQY
+1059 NKYRQQVKRY
-1069 MNLIAGMGYQTSGF
+1069 MDLISEMGYQTSGY
-1083 VCYVSLGK
+1083 VCYVSLKK
-1091 VERVF
+1091 VERVD